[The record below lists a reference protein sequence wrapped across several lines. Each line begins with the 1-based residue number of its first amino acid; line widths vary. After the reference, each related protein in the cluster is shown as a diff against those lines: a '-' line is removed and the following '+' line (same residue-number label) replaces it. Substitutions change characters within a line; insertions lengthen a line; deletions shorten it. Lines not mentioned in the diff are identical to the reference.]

1 MIEKETIL
9 EEVAKMFNTNGIKP
23 VTMDNISMDMKI
35 SKRTLYE
42 IFKDKDDLVMQVMQH
57 ELHKAN
63 EKIRKII
70 TESDNVLDAIFTIA
84 EDKVQANVKSK
95 TNPKMLEDLIKYHP
109 AIYQNVYKKIR
120 EETYTTVFKLV
131 ERGKIENYFKKE
143 VDTEILIFILQKLV
157 SIFENEQDFVK
168 SKPPVAFHHTLTIP
182 ILLGIS
188 TSQGQEIIN
197 EKVKK
202 LIKTKDNK

>member
-9 EEVAKMFNTNGIKP
+9 EEVAKMFNANGIKP

-57 ELHKAN
+57 EMKKAD
-63 EKIRKII
+63 EKIKKII
-70 TESDNVLDAIFTIA
+70 AESDNVLDAIFSIA
-84 EDKVQANVKSK
+84 EEKVQASAKSK
-95 TNPKMLEDLIKYHP
+95 TNPKTLEDLIKYHP
-109 AIYQNVYKKIR
+109 AIYSSAYKKIR
-120 EETYTTVFKLV
+120 EETYTTIFKLI
-131 ERGKIENYFKKE
+131 ERGKIENYFKKD
-143 VDTEILIFILQKLV
+143 VDTDILIFTLQKLV
-157 SIFENEQDFVK
+157 EIYENEQEFVK

-202 LIKTKDNK
+202 LIKSKDNK

>member
-9 EEVAKMFNTNGIKP
+9 EEVAKMFNANGIKS
-23 VTMDNISMDMKI
+23 VTMDSISMDMKI

-57 ELHKAN
+57 EMKKAD
-63 EKIRKII
+63 EKIKKII
-70 TESDNVLDAIFTIA
+70 SESDNVLDAIFSIA
-84 EDKVQANVKSK
+84 EEKVQASAKSK
-95 TNPKMLEDLIKYHP
+95 TNPKTLEDLIKYHP
-109 AIYQNVYKKIR
+109 AIYSSAYKKIR
-120 EETYTTVFKLV
+120 EETYSTIFKLI
-131 ERGKIENYFKKE
+131 ERGKIENYFKKD
-143 VDTEILIFILQKLV
+143 VDTDILIFTLQKLV
-157 SIFENEQDFVK
+157 EIYENEQEFVK

-188 TSQGQEIIN
+188 TPQGQEIIN

-202 LIKTKDNK
+202 LIKSKDNK